1 MAFSVSR
8 AACLCTFVIT
18 LFSAPAA
25 FAHAHL
31 KAQTPAADSTVERA
45 PQSLSLRFSE
55 GIEPAFSGVKITGP
69 EGKAVSTGKVARD
82 ANDERLLVVPLTQT
96 LAPGDYQVEWHVVSV
111 DSHKTK
117 GQYRFTVK

>member
-8 AACLCTFVIT
+8 AACLLTFVVT
-18 LFSAPAA
+18 AFSAPAV

-31 KAQTPAADSTVERA
+31 QSQAPAANAVVEQA
-45 PQSLSLRFSE
+45 PASLTLQFSE
-55 GIEPAFSGVKITGP
+55 GIEPAFSGVTVTGP
-69 EGKAVSTGKVARD
+69 DGKAVKTGTVTRD
-82 ANDERLLVVPLTQT
+82 ANNDKLLTVPLEQA
-96 LAPGDYQVEWHVVSV
+96 LNAGEYQVQWHVVSV